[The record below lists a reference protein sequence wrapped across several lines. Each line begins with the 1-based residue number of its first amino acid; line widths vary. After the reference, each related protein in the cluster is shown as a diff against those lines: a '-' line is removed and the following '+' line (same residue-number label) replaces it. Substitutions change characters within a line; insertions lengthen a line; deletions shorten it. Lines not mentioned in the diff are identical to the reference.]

1 MPEAA
6 DVLMDIDATKD
17 VTEGKVIEN
26 NFDGKIKA
34 GVRVE
39 TDVTKDA
46 DVTKYT
52 QQRHT
57 YMH

>member
-6 DVLMDIDATKD
+6 DVLMYIDATKD

-46 DVTKYT
+46 DVTNDT
-52 QQRHT
+52 CVI
-57 YMH
+57 

>member
-17 VTEGKVIEN
+17 VTEGIIIEN
-26 NFDGKIKA
+26 NFGAKINA

-46 DVTKYT
+46 DVTNDT
-52 QQRHT
+52 CVI
-57 YMH
+57 

>member
-17 VTEGKVIEN
+17 VTEGIIIEN
-26 NFDGKIKA
+26 NFGAKINA

-46 DVTKYT
+46 DVTNDTCVIKN
-52 QQRHT
+52 Q
-57 YMH
+57 MS